1 MRRRYFAVLAAAL
14 TAVSACNNDKL
25 TDINV
30 NPNNPTDAP
39 IGPLFTQAIVTVVP
53 RWMSNFRSAGLISQ
67 QTAEV
72 QYPDEDRY
80 VRLDPASTGG
90 LLTAP
95 YSSDLEDFQQ
105 VIKKADALNR
115 PATSGPAM
123 AMQAWDYSYMTD
135 TFGDIPFSQALK
147 ADSGIFLPQY
157 DAQKDVYTGLFT
169 LLNKA
174 VSNLASSAAG
184 EPLIG
189 SADPIY
195 QGNVAKWERFAN
207 SLHARL
213 AMRIV
218 NIDPA
223 TASAELT
230 KAFGAP
236 GGTFTVN
243 SDNAQLNYPG
253 DGVFDNSIA
262 SGLKSRDDF
271 RMSQTLMNQ
280 MLALNDPRLDIYATP
295 TVNFSTGVAG
305 AVKYAGMP
313 NGLLTDSA
321 GKFFNIASRP
331 GLIFYPGPTAYG
343 TLGGNGTKQPM
354 VFLTNEEVQFIKAEA
369 AERSMGGL
377 TPSQAAGFYNAGI
390 TASMQRW
397 STYIG
402 AAQISAAQITTYLA
416 QPSVAYK
423 GGTAGLTQIATQK
436 YIALFTDGFN
446 AWAEW
451 RRTCVPST
459 IKHGPGTTVPYT
471 PRRFYYATGE
481 ISANGANVA
490 AAVAHQGP
498 DNFATAVWWDSKASA
513 APTYVNATVCTGG

>member
-1 MRRRYFAVLAAAL
+1 MRRKHFAVLAAVL
-14 TAVSACNNDKL
+14 TAASACNKDKL
-25 TDINV
+25 TELNV

-39 IGPLFTQAIVTVVP
+39 LGPLFTQAVVSAVP
-53 RWMSNFRSAGLISQ
+53 RWMSNFRYAGLISQ

-95 YSSDLEDFQQ
+95 YSSELEDFQQ
-105 VIKKADALNR
+105 VIKKADAQKR
-115 PATSGPAM
+115 GATSGPAQ
-123 AMQAWDYSYMTD
+123 AMQAWDFSYMTD

-157 DAQKDVYTGLFT
+157 DAQKDVYNGLFA

-174 VSNLASSAAG
+174 VASLAAAPAA
-184 EPLIG
+184 EPLLG

-195 QGNVAKWERFAN
+195 GGNVAKWEKFAN

-218 NIDPA
+218 NVDPA

-230 KAFGAP
+230 KAFNGT
-236 GGTFTVN
+236 GGTFTSN

-262 SGLKSRDDF
+262 AGLKGRDDF
-271 RMSQTLMNQ
+271 RMSQTLINQ
-280 MLALNDPRLDIYATP
+280 LLALNDPRIDIMATP
-295 TVNFSTGVAG
+295 TVNFQNGVAG
-305 AVKYAGMP
+305 AAKYAGMP

-331 GLIFYPGPTAYG
+331 GLIFYPGATAYG

-369 AERSMGGL
+369 AERSLGGL
-377 TPSQAAGFYNAGI
+377 TPSQAAGFYTAGI

-397 STYIG
+397 SSYIG
-402 AAQISAAQITTYLA
+402 ATQISASAITTYLA

-423 GGTAGLTQIATQK
+423 GGTDGLKQIATQK
-436 YIALFTDGFN
+436 YIALFTDGYN

-451 RRTCVPST
+451 RRTCVPNT

-471 PRRFYYATGE
+471 PRRYYYATGE

-490 AAVAHQGP
+490 AAVARQGP
-498 DNFATAVWWDSKASA
+498 DNFATPVWWDTKPSA
-513 APTYVNATVCTGG
+513 APTYVNATVCTGA

>member
-1 MRRRYFAVLAAAL
+1 MRRRYLAVLAAAL

-195 QGNVAKWERFAN
+195 QGNVAKWETVRQFA
-207 SLHARL
+207 AC
-213 AMRIV
+213 
-218 NIDPA
+218 P
-223 TASAELT
+223 
-230 KAFGAP
+230 
-236 GGTFTVN
+236 
-243 SDNAQLNYPG
+243 
-253 DGVFDNSIA
+253 
-262 SGLKSRDDF
+262 SRDAD
-271 RMSQTLMNQ
+271 REHR
-280 MLALNDPRLDIYATP
+280 PRDGECGAHE
-295 TVNFSTGVAG
+295 GVR
-305 AVKYAGMP
+305 
-313 NGLLTDSA
+313 
-321 GKFFNIASRP
+321 RP
-331 GLIFYPGPTAYG
+331 GRH
-343 TLGGNGTKQPM
+343 
-354 VFLTNEEVQFIKAEA
+354 V
-369 AERSMGGL
+369 
-377 TPSQAAGFYNAGI
+377 
-390 TASMQRW
+390 
-397 STYIG
+397 
-402 AAQISAAQITTYLA
+402 
-416 QPSVAYK
+416 
-423 GGTAGLTQIATQK
+423 
-436 YIALFTDGFN
+436 
-446 AWAEW
+446 
-451 RRTCVPST
+451 
-459 IKHGPGTTVPYT
+459 HGEF
-471 PRRFYYATGE
+471 R
-481 ISANGANVA
+481 
-490 AAVAHQGP
+490 
-498 DNFATAVWWDSKASA
+498 
-513 APTYVNATVCTGG
+513 

>member
-1 MRRRYFAVLAAAL
+1 MRRTYFALFAAV

-39 IGPLFTQAIVTVVP
+39 LGPLFTQAVVTAVP
-53 RWMSNFRSAGLISQ
+53 RWMSNFRYAGLISQ

-80 VRLDPASTGG
+80 VRLDAASTGG
-90 LLTAP
+90 LLTGPFSAE
-95 YSSDLEDFQQ
+95 LEDFQQ
-105 VIKKADALNR
+105 VINKANALKR
-115 PATSGPAM
+115 PATSGPAL
-123 AMQAWDYSYMTD
+123 AMQAWDFSYITD
-135 TFGDIPFSQALK
+135 TYGDIPFSQALK
-147 ADSGIFLPQY
+147 ADSGIFTPQY
-157 DAQKDVYTGLFT
+157 DAQQAVYAGMFAM
-169 LLNKA
+169 LNKA
-174 VSNLASSAAG
+174 VTDMAASVAG
-184 EPLIG
+184 EPTLS
-189 SADPIY
+189 SADPVY
-195 QGNVAKWERFAN
+195 QGNVAKWMRFAN

-223 TASAELT
+223 TANTELT
-230 KAFGAP
+230 KAFNGP

-243 SDNAQLNYPG
+243 TDNAQIVYPG
-253 DGVFDNSIA
+253 DGVFDNPIA

-271 RMSQTLMNQ
+271 RMSQTLMNDL
-280 MLALNDPRLDIYATP
+280 LALNDPRVDIYATP
-295 TVNFSTGVAG
+295 TVNFTNSVAG

-331 GLIFYPGPTAYG
+331 GLIFYPGATAYG
-343 TLGGNGTKQPM
+343 NYGGNGAKQAL

-369 AERSMGGL
+369 AERSLGGL

-397 STYIG
+397 SGYIG
-402 AAQISAAQITTYLA
+402 ATQISAAAIATYLA

-423 GGTAGLTQIATQK
+423 GGAAGLQQIANQK
-436 YIALFTDGFN
+436 YIALFTDGYN

-471 PRRFYYATGE
+471 PRRYYYATGE
-481 ISANGANVA
+481 ISANGVNVA
-490 AAVAHQGP
+490 AAIARQGP
-498 DNFATAVWWDSKASA
+498 DNFATPVWWDSKPSA